1 MIIKLL
7 WNTAVPLSLQVFKG
21 HNGTRPKTE
30 VVVTEKDT
38 AERRVFSTAFPT
50 ASREVTTEKM
60 AVRSGQRDALLT
72 IFSAMAHA
80 RSEAMFDEQRTL
92 LAQKDVSRLPRHNA
106 NRTGCRSSVSGWPAS
121 R

>member
-30 VVVTEKDT
+30 VVVTDKDM

-80 RSEAMFDEQRTL
+80 RSEAVFDEQRTL
-92 LAQKDVSRLPRHNA
+92 LAQDVSRLPRHIA
-106 NRTGCRSSVSGWPAS
+106 NRTGCRSSASGWPAS